1 MSMRL
6 QKAQIAPLVNTIINT
21 LTLQNEFVKIAPYEP
36 QEDEPRRAGP
46 TPSTMVDEL
55 RKDISGVLYNYLNT
69 DQRLHN
75 QAREQVERS
84 GEDHSEIY
92 NRKRALAKREDFGL
106 GDDAPTFIITQL
118 IEALLH
124 SSSVEDIYASD
135 VELRAVLLP
144 ELREAMSNQR
154 NVSHEMAQRVRQITQ
169 IGNQWEDLYTLVKGR
184 LSEKYQ
190 LD

>member
-36 QEDEPRRAGP
+36 REDEPRRAGP
-46 TPSTMVDEL
+46 VPTSMVEEL
-55 RKDISGVLYNYLNT
+55 RRDISGVLQNYLNT

-75 QAREQVERS
+75 QAREQVERA

-124 SSSVEDIYASD
+124 SSNVEEIYASD
-135 VELRAVLLP
+135 AELRAVLLP

-154 NVSHEMAQRVRQITQ
+154 NVSHEMAQRVRVINQ

>member
-6 QKAQIAPLVNTIINT
+6 QKTQINPLVNTIINA

-36 QEDEPRRAGP
+36 REDEPRRPGP
-46 TPSTMVDEL
+46 LPTSMVDEL

-75 QAREQVERS
+75 LAREQVERE
-84 GEDHSEIY
+84 GVDHSEIY

-106 GDDAPTFIITQL
+106 GDDAPNFIITQL

-124 SSSVEDIYASD
+124 SSSVDEIYASD
-135 VELRAVLLP
+135 AELRATLLP

-184 LSEKYQ
+184 LNERYQ